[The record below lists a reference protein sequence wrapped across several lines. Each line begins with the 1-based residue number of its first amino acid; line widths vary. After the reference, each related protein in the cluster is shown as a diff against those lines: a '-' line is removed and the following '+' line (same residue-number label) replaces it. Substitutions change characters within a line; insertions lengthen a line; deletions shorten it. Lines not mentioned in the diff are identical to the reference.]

1 MQLEIESP
9 ELEALIVERLE
20 SGGSQAIE
28 EILLRALSAAPV
40 RERSGVGASH
50 RQNGRKSLA
59 GLFAGSPFRGIDL
72 RIERDEDTGR
82 DLRL

>member
-9 ELEALIVERLE
+9 ELQAIIAERLE

-28 EILLRALSAAPV
+28 EILLRALSTAPV
-40 RERSGVGASH
+40 PERSGVGAGH
-50 RQNGRKSLA
+50 RQTGRKSLA
-59 GLFAGSPFRGIDL
+59 ALFAGSPFRGVDL
-72 RIERDEDTGR
+72 RIERDKDTGR

>member
-9 ELEALIVERLE
+9 ELEALIAERLE

-40 RERSGVGASH
+40 PEPPGDAASH
-50 RQNGRKSLA
+50 RQTGRKSLA
-59 GLFAGSPFRGIDL
+59 ALFADSPFRGVDL
-72 RIERDEDTGR
+72 HIERDEDTGR

>member
-28 EILLRALSAAPV
+28 EILLRALSSAPV
-40 RERSGVGASH
+40 PERSGVAASH
-50 RQNGRKSLA
+50 RQTGRKSLA
-59 GLFAGSPFRGIDL
+59 ALFAGSPFRGIDL
-72 RIERDEDTGR
+72 RIERDKDTGR
-82 DLRL
+82 ELRL